1 MFKKLKMKVLAFAVA
16 VLSFAAVDLCAQW
29 NVSDYSDLTA
39 AIGANATNITF
50 TTDTINFAG
59 GPAINYPGPIDFYG
73 DVTLDGMG
81 FYRFFELDNTNVSF
95 HGGINFINGYTSG
108 FGGAL
113 YNDKNS
119 TMTFTN
125 NNVMFSGNVSNS
137 GGAIYNTDNS
147 NISFTGSTVTFS
159 GNMVLDYY
167 GGAVYNTD
175 GSLMTFTNSNVI
187 FNDNTAATPFGD
199 GSGGAIFNVNGSTM
213 TFNDSNVIFSGNTA
227 DFGGAVYGSLI
238 SFTGSTVTFSSNTA
252 TFSGGAISNYGI
264 MTFANGNVTFDGNIA
279 TSSGGAIYNE
289 DNLIMTFTDINV
301 TFGSNTATNGGA
313 IFNYR
318 NASNISFTG
327 STVTFSGNTA
337 NFLGGAIY
345 NNDNSTMTFTNGNVT
360 FDGNIATSFGGAVYN
375 ADGSIMTF
383 TGSDVIFDNNMS
395 SDLGG
400 VIYNDANSNISFTG
414 STVTFSSNTA
424 NNNGGA
430 IYNINDSNISF
441 TGSAVIFSSNTARL
455 FSGAVYNDGSTITF
469 ANSNVIFDNNR
480 TDYMGGAIYSTDDS
494 NILFTGSAVTFS
506 SNTSNSFGGAIY
518 NNGYSGATSIMA
530 FNNSSIM
537 FIGNNARNFGGAI
550 HTNSSTMTF
559 TDSSVIFDRNTA
571 TVGGGAMY
579 NYLYSTII
587 FMNSDVIFSVN
598 TTTNSSNGGG
608 AIYQGT
614 VANILF
620 ADSNVIFSGNTA
632 NGAGGA
638 IYNGTGSNISFMGS
652 TVTFSGNTANSGGAI
667 SNATSNISFTGST
680 VTFSGNIAT
689 SSGGAI
695 YNNNGQI
702 TINSA
707 QFNGNTA
714 GISGG
719 AIYNQNGTLK
729 VGSGI
734 FDGNMAISSGG
745 AIHNNGA
752 LELDTSSGDIVFI
765 NNTAAGASSGNDI
778 YNTASGTMTITG
790 IGNSVEINGGIAGAG
805 LISKTGDNLFLLN
818 ADNSYY
824 TGTFNQTAGTA
835 TVTAAG
841 RMFGGTNNITDSLLQ
856 VTGDGVY
863 YTVNLGNDGVLE
875 HYNLTPTSTTI
886 NGSSITFTGSGAKA
900 VFGKDAGLTENANY
914 ILANKIGNTNVNTVE
929 FNNSNVSFGTDD
941 YTGTTIYSFNNSVI
955 DITADPASSTRTVT
969 FDNFSS
975 SNTAL
980 NFALNFFQSGSNID
994 LFSDMLAINNTP
1006 QTDGLLLGNMKIL
1019 NDQDN
1024 GLQSAYAATV
1034 LSNIA
1039 FQSGQQK
1046 AIATTVYEYL
1056 AEVDSSLTGI
1066 ELSVVKEADEYS
1078 LNAMNIYS
1086 GDRGFN
1092 FSFFAALPN
1101 VYNIGASLD
1110 DMAAGTFMV
1119 QGYDSDATHSVI
1131 SGALKSSP
1139 AVSGSLFNMVNA
1151 TDLMI
1156 NDLTIEDAYISGSG
1170 SVLRITNTAATATL
1184 SNVIIQ
1190 NNEAGDLGGAIY
1202 NAAGQIIITD
1212 SQFTGNEA
1220 GVSGG
1225 AIYMSGI
1232 SNAQKSEIEINALS
1246 QDVIFSNNEANGL
1259 GNDIHLDGYSALI
1272 FNAAAN
1278 QKISITG
1285 GITGNG
1291 QGNLIT
1297 KTGSGILEL
1306 DGSDNATNYNGELK
1320 IEQGIVNVL
1329 NDTDITIG
1337 KLELQSGTKYSTN
1350 NGLTDQTTYVGDAV
1364 IGGELEIDVDLT
1376 NSASDK
1382 LAASAGTANGALGNI
1397 FIENTG
1403 MLNLNVYGTSSIMGI
1418 GSQSITLME
1427 AGGGISGTFG
1437 SVSGLPSSAG
1447 NLNYMIE
1454 YFTNKIDLIIS
1465 KSSNFLNDILNL
1477 THNQTEVARTFD
1489 TLSKY
1494 AMTAEMAAMLN
1505 QIDTMAN
1512 NELKKEALDQL
1523 SGAFYA
1529 NALTLGA
1536 ARSGADELYARMKP
1550 RICPG
1555 DGSMSKSVWGQFY
1568 VNSMKY
1574 GEDLESA
1581 GDFMS
1586 NGYGAQIGADLLIG
1600 EKSFA
1605 GVYAGY
1611 GMNKLEQ
1618 GKDSADV
1625 NDADLGIYGAWF
1637 GDIINI
1643 KGSLTGG
1650 MQSFSAQRDIS
1661 FAGYKTKADFNT
1673 YGIRA
1678 DVQGEYVIK
1687 VAEKLDVKPFIG
1699 MQGGF
1704 VSNPEIKESNGGPAN
1719 LVIEAGSYMRLTGLA
1734 GLGIGGDMGKFN
1746 WYAKMFAGYIMV
1758 GNNGEITARYEQYNK
1773 GKEMEIQGAD
1783 QGNMTGGAGIGGE
1796 YKLGWQWSVYATANA
1811 NFGENISGYYGN
1823 VGINYR
1829 FCDKETLRKL
1839 KEAQEAEKAKKAAE
1853 AEEAERAKLEAEEA
1867 ERLRQQKMAEEMN
1880 AAMLEQKRLEA
1891 EERRKAKLASFNL
1904 NEATFE
1910 VGEYGLN
1917 EAAKKEI
1924 EQLAKEAKEYNF
1936 KKITIEGHTD
1946 NTGSFRTNQDLSRKR
1961 AEAVFME
1968 FAEQGIPKEKM
1979 EYVGF
1984 ADKMPIADNKT
1995 EEGKAKNRRTEI
2007 YVE

>member
-1 MFKKLKMKVLAFAVA
+1 MFRKLKIKVLMFAVG
-16 VLSFAAVDLCAQW
+16 VLSFAAVDLYAW
-29 NVSDYSDLTA
+29 NVNNYAGLTA
-39 AIGANATNITF
+39 AINASTTNITF
-50 TTDTINFAG
+50 ISTPNIIYTGIALSSITYA
-59 GPAINYPGPIDFYG
+59 GPIDFYG
-73 DVTLDGMG
+73 NATLNGG
-81 FYRFFELDNTNVSF
+81 GSFRHFTFENNANANASFYGN
-95 HGGINFINGYTSG
+95 INFINGLADTAG
-108 FGGAL
+108 FRFGSGGAVHN
-113 YNDKNS
+113 YVSSAISFTGN
-119 TMTFTN
+119 TVTFSN
-125 NNVMFSGNVSNS
+125 NTARYY
-137 GGAIYNTDNS
+137 GGAIYS
-147 NISFTGSTVTFS
+147 YAAGVSFTGSS
-159 GNMVLDYY
+159 
-167 GGAVYNTD
+167 
-175 GSLMTFTNSNVI
+175 
-187 FNDNTAATPFGD
+187 
-199 GSGGAIFNVNGSTM
+199 
-213 TFNDSNVIFSGNTA
+213 
-227 DFGGAVYGSLI
+227 
-238 SFTGSTVTFSSNTA
+238 
-252 TFSGGAISNYGI
+252 
-264 MTFANGNVTFDGNIA
+264 
-279 TSSGGAIYNE
+279 
-289 DNLIMTFTDINV
+289 
-301 TFGSNTATNGGA
+301 
-313 IFNYR
+313 
-318 NASNISFTG
+318 
-327 STVTFSGNTA
+327 VTFSGNTA
-337 NFLGGAIY
+337 GEWGGAIYSWGTVISFTASTAAFNSNAAVSGGAIYGYNAGTRAFTDSNITFIGNRATDVGGAIWNGGLATTRFTNSNIIFSSNTAVNNGGAIYNVEANSNILFTESTVVFNSNTAAGGGAIY
-345 NNDNSTMTFTNGNVT
+345 NNINANITFT
-360 FDGNIATSFGGAVYN
+360 S
-375 ADGSIMTF
+375 
-383 TGSDVIFDNNMS
+383 
-395 SDLGG
+395 
-400 VIYNDANSNISFTG
+400 

-424 NNNGGA
+424 N
-430 IYNINDSNISF
+430 
-441 TGSAVIFSSNTARL
+441 R
-455 FSGAVYNDGSTITF
+455 
-469 ANSNVIFDNNR
+469 
-480 TDYMGGAIYSTDDS
+480 
-494 NILFTGSAVTFS
+494 
-506 SNTSNSFGGAIY
+506 GGAIY
-518 NNGYSGATSIMA
+518 NNS
-530 FNNSSIM
+530 
-537 FIGNNARNFGGAI
+537 ARI
-550 HTNSSTMTF
+550 TF
-559 TDSSVIFDRNTA
+559 T
-571 TVGGGAMY
+571 
-579 NYLYSTII
+579 
-587 FMNSDVIFSVN
+587 
-598 TTTNSSNGGG
+598 
-608 AIYQGT
+608 
-614 VANILF
+614 
-620 ADSNVIFSGNTA
+620 
-632 NGAGGA
+632 
-638 IYNGTGSNISFMGS
+638 GS
-652 TVTFSGNTANSGGAI
+652 TVTFSRNTNGAIANITGSTMTFTNSNVMFSSNTGQAGGALYNDS
-667 SNATSNISFTGST
+667 SNTSFTGST
-680 VTFSGNIAT
+680 VTFSMNTAENYNV
-689 SSGGAI
+689 GGAI
-695 YNNNGQI
+695 HNYTN
-702 TINSA
+702 TVSFTSSTA
-707 QFNGNTA
+707 VFSSNTA
-714 GISGG
+714 
-719 AIYNQNGTLK
+719 Y
-729 VGSGI
+729 
-734 FDGNMAISSGG
+734 SGG
-745 AIHNNGA
+745 AIHNNSGATMTFTNSSVIFGSNIAVLAGGAIYNSGA
-752 LELDTSSGDIVFI
+752 LNFDTSSGNIIFM
-765 NNTAAGASSGNDI
+765 NNTAAEASLGNDI
-778 YNTASGTMTITG
+778 YNEASGTMTITG
-790 IGNSVEINGGIAGAG
+790 LGNSVEINGGIAGAG
-805 LISKTGDNLFLLN
+805 LISKTGNNLFLLN

-863 YTVNLGNDGVLE
+863 YTVNLGNDSVLE
-875 HYNLTPTSTTI
+875 HYNLTSASTTI
-886 NGSSITFTGSGAKA
+886 DGSSITFTGSGAKA
-900 VFGKDAGLTENANY
+900 VFGKDAGLTVNANY
-914 ILANKIGNTNVNTVE
+914 ILANKIGNANVNTVE

-941 YTGTTIYSFNNSVI
+941 YTGTTIYGFNNSVI
-955 DITADPASSTRTVT
+955 DITGNSSSTRTVT

-975 SNTAL
+975 SNTVL

-1024 GLQSAYAATV
+1024 GLHSTYTVTV
-1034 LSNIA
+1034 LSGIE

-1078 LNAMNIYS
+1078 LNAMNVYS

-1101 VYNIGASLD
+1101 IYNIGASLD
-1110 DMAAGTFMV
+1110 DMAAGTFTV

-1139 AVSGSLFNMVNA
+1139 TVSGSLFNMVNA

-1170 SVLRITNTAATATL
+1170 SVLRITNAAAAAEL
-1184 SNVIIQ
+1184 NNVIIQ
-1190 NNEAGDLGGAIY
+1190 NNEAGSSGGAIY
-1202 NAAGQIIITD
+1202 NGSGQITITD

-1220 GVSGG
+1220 GVAGG